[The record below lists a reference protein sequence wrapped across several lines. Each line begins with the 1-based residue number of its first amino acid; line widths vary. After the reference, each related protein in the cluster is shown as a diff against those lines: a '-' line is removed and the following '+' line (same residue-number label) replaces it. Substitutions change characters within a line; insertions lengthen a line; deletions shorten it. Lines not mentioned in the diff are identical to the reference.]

1 MSFQNCKE
9 LQDFIKSGTGLR
21 AVFVDSWEGTIQP
34 PYIVVSKI
42 KTETLKADDKNYA
55 KENRY
60 YVSLFVRKTDTETP
74 EQLEELFGSNEIIYD
89 TEVYWLNDLRLECH
103 EFEV

>member
-1 MSFQNCKE
+1 MTFRSCKE
-9 LQDFIKSGTGLR
+9 LQNFIKSGTGLR

-34 PYIVVSKI
+34 PYIVVSKAR
-42 KTETLKADDKNYA
+42 TDTVKADNKNYA

-74 EQLEELFGSNEIIYD
+74 EQLEELFDNDEIIYD

-103 EFEV
+103 EYEI